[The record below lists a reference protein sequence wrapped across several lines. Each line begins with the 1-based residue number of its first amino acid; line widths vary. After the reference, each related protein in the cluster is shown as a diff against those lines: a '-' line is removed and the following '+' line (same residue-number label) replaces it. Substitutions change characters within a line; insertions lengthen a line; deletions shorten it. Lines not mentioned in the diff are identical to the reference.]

1 MVGEICILRWKCS
14 YNLRWNTWDFPFTT
28 SRNPRF
34 EVSHKMHAIFRAI
47 FWAGCYWQRG
57 RKWRG
62 KQSTSLKINDYSN
75 ISAVLLDSMIR
86 GARYIV
92 SINRTFFWMYPH
104 DCELC
109 TLQANQAESFAIFTG
124 NIENARSSRVGT
136 KMNLF
141 EFLYWKLPFF
151 AWDAL
156 EKNMKNMW
164 LINLCLYG

>member
-1 MVGEICILRWKCS
+1 
-14 YNLRWNTWDFPFTT
+14 
-28 SRNPRF
+28 
-34 EVSHKMHAIFRAI
+34 
-47 FWAGCYWQRG
+47 
-57 RKWRG
+57 
-62 KQSTSLKINDYSN
+62 
-75 ISAVLLDSMIR
+75 
-86 GARYIV
+86 
-92 SINRTFFWMYPH
+92 MYPH

-164 LINLCLYG
+164 LINLCLYGQIDILSFEICLSKKFYWPIGQFENEAADH